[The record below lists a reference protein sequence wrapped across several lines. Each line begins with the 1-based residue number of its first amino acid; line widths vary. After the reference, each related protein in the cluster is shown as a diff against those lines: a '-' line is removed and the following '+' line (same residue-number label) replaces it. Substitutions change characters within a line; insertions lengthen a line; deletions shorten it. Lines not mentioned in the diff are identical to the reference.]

1 MSTVDSANKSRVG
14 EVLLRVED
22 LIVEYK
28 GSRSGVVQAVAGV
41 SFEIKSG
48 ETVAV
53 VGESGC
59 GKSSLAKGVM
69 QLVETKS
76 GKVVLD
82 GTEFSSLKG
91 EELRRARPKMQMI
104 FQDSVASLDP
114 HLTVRALVEQ
124 PMKV

>member
-41 SFEIKSG
+41 SFDINKG

-59 GKSSLAKGVM
+59 GKSTLAKGVM

-82 GTEFSSLKG
+82 GTEFSSLKAKSFA
-91 EELRRARPKMQMI
+91 EPDQKCR
-104 FQDSVASLDP
+104 
-114 HLTVRALVEQ
+114 
-124 PMKV
+124 